1 MSDDKKQI
9 SINDLLRLIN
19 SKMHEGTC
27 PTAGSLG
34 ECAIISQDD
43 VGLWQAVLYIWDASF
58 HDSTHVAQWFHDAGA
73 TEVFVTHVLYDS
85 VNDDRNGQ
93 CIDGGR
99 AWWVHFRMIDTQAQE
114 PVKRQAAQ
122 VMYDEVMY
130 AFKDSCNHTHQAID
144 YYKAL
149 IDVAANKVQQPRQE
163 AASKPAPMDK
173 WHFPTPKTA
182 SKS

>member
-1 MSDDKKQI
+1 
-9 SINDLLRLIN
+9 
-19 SKMHEGTC
+19 MHEGTC

-73 TEVFVTHVLYDS
+73 NEVFVTHVLYDS

-99 AWWVHFRMIDTQAQE
+99 AWWVHFRLGDDCDVLAESSTDETSDRSAAQE
-114 PVKRQAAQ
+114 LALLKHRIEIVFSNPYVCTFQSLSQ
-122 VMYDEVMY
+122 Y
-130 AFKDSCNHTHQAID
+130 A
-144 YYKAL
+144 
-149 IDVAANKVQQPRQE
+149 
-163 AASKPAPMDK
+163 
-173 WHFPTPKTA
+173 KTA
-182 SKS
+182 KEFLRGES